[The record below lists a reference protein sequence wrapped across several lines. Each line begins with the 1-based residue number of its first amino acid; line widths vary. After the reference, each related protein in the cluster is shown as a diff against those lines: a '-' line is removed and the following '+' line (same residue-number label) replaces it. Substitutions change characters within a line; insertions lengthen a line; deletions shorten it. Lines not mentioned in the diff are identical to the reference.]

1 MTTDATDV
9 SLSGETAKATV
20 AKFTMA
26 LSGFVGTVLF
36 ARLLGPVSFGGF
48 YLLLGLVKIAD
59 RPIHGWAIAAKKR
72 FSEHRVRDGT
82 VVGSQAVFI
91 AIWLVVVGVGSL
103 TFSEALRN
111 YTGLVAAPSLFLVLL
126 VSEPMYE
133 PFEKLLH
140 GRGQV
145 GVATWIDA
153 LRSYLTLPLQLGFIL
168 AGFGVAGM
176 AYGLAGATVL
186 SVPVILYSLRTLPEL
201 PSYTILRSLWEY
213 AKYSIPSSFFG
224 TIYDR
229 FDVLLLGL
237 LLTPAAAGYYEV
249 AAKLTLPAIFVGSTA
264 ASGLMAR
271 VSANRSEGNEVADDV
286 TNTLAF
292 TSVLAIPMFFG
303 ALAIPTPL
311 IVTVYGG
318 EYAPAATLLVGIA
331 GYRLLKSQNA
341 PLTQTVNGLDRPEV
355 TMRISAV
362 ALTVNVIVGVLLVL
376 RVGPIGV
383 VLATLLA
390 EVVRYLWLAVVI
402 RRSIPNVK
410 LVPSTLIEQM
420 GAGFLM
426 FLVVSVAHR
435 YLPVRSWADLSLLL
449 SVGASTYGFA
459 LLAVSTRLRHTIGS
473 LLRGSRIERFVPRPI
488 LRW

>member
-48 YLLLGLVKIAD
+48 YLLLGVVKIAD
-59 RPIHGWAIAAKKR
+59 RPIHGWTIAAKKR
-72 FSEHRVRDGT
+72 FSEHRVRDEA

-91 AIWLVVVGVGSL
+91 AVWLVVIGVGSL
-103 TFSEALRN
+103 TFSEELRD
-111 YTGLVAAPSLFLVLL
+111 YTGLVAAPVLFLVLL
-126 VSEPMYE
+126 ASEPLYE
-133 PFEKLLH
+133 PFEKLLQ
-140 GRGQV
+140 GRGQI
-145 GVATWIDA
+145 GVATWIDT
-153 LRSYLTLPLQLGFIL
+153 LRSYLTLPLQLGFVL
-168 AGFGVAGM
+168 TGFGVAGM
-176 AYGLAGATVL
+176 VYGLAGATVL
-186 SVPVILYSLRTLPEL
+186 SIPVVLYFLRTPPEL
-201 PSYTILRSLWEY
+201 PSYSLLRSLWEY

-249 AAKLTLPAIFVGSTA
+249 AAKLTLPAVFVGSTA

-271 VSANRSEGNEVADDV
+271 VSANRSKGKEVADDV

-292 TSVLAIPMFFG
+292 TSVLAIPIFFG
-303 ALAIPTPL
+303 ALAIPTSL
-311 IVTVYGG
+311 IITVYGS

-341 PLTQTVNGLDRPEV
+341 PLTQTVNGLDNPEM
-355 TMRISAV
+355 TMRISAI
-362 ALTVNVIVGVLLVL
+362 ALTVNIVVGVVLVL
-376 RVGPIGV
+376 RVGPVGV

-390 EVVRYLWLAVVI
+390 EVIRYLWLAVVV

-410 LVPSTLIEQM
+410 LLPSTLIEQI

-426 FLVVSVAHR
+426 FLIVSVTHG
-435 YLPVRSWADLSLLL
+435 YLPVRSWTDLSLLL
-449 SVGASTYGFA
+449 LVGASTYGFA
-459 LLAVSTRLRHTIGS
+459 LLAISTRLRHTIGS
-473 LLRGSRIERFVPRPI
+473 VLRGSRIEQFVPRPI
-488 LRW
+488 LKW